1 MLGPMGAH
9 LTPQEAK
16 RTVRVFALA
25 SFLHDLGADMIFSV
39 WPLFLTN
46 VLGANMQAV
55 GFIDGLGDAVV
66 SISQAASGYAS
77 DRIRKR
83 KVFVWVGY
91 LCGGVARVGYA
102 FAPAWQWVLPFRILD
117 RSGKMR
123 GSPRDAIMADIST
136 RHNRGGNFGLQRAM
150 DNGGAVVGIVL
161 SMLLIGHLGYRTIF
175 LLAVIPSL
183 LAMLLVMV
191 FIRETLPSSAGIFP
205 GVRLRDLTPQLRL
218 YLLASAL
225 FALGNF
231 SYSFLLLF
239 ATQAGWSAASV
250 PALYLLFTV
259 VTALF
264 SIPFGRLADA
274 WSRKLVLLVSLGC
287 WAAVLALFALD
298 RSPLT
303 VIAAFVLYGLHKA
316 AYDPVEKTIIAELA
330 PAEYK
335 ASVLGGFQ
343 MVVGLCSLP
352 ASMIAGILWDQA
364 GANAPFLFS
373 LTMTLLAGCLL
384 LWLKERK

>member
-1 MLGPMGAH
+1 MLGSMSAN
-9 LTPQEAK
+9 LTQKEAK

-39 WPLFLTN
+39 WPLFLTG
-46 VLGANMQAV
+46 VLGANMQVV
-55 GFIDGLGDAVV
+55 GFIDGLGDAFV

-83 KVFVWVGY
+83 KVFVWIGY

-136 RHNRGGNFGLQRAM
+136 RQNLGSNFGLQRAM

-161 SMLLIGHLGYRTIF
+161 SMLLIGHLGYQTIF

-183 LAMLLVMV
+183 LAMLLVMF
-191 FIRETLPSSAGIFP
+191 FIRETLPSSTAIFR
-205 GVRLRDLTPQLRL
+205 GMQLRDLTPQLRL
-218 YLLASAL
+218 YLWASAL

-239 ATQAGWSAASV
+239 AKQSGWSTASV

-259 VTALF
+259 VTAMF
-264 SIPFGRLADA
+264 SLPFGRLADA
-274 WSRKLVLLVSLGC
+274 WSRKLVLLLSLGC
-287 WAAVLALFALD
+287 WAAVLTLLALD

-303 VIAAFVLYGLHKA
+303 VIAAFVLYGVHKA
-316 AYDPVEKTIIAELA
+316 AYDPVEKTIITELA

-352 ASMIAGILWDQA
+352 ASMIAGILWDRVGIA
-364 GANAPFLFS
+364 APFAFS
-373 LTMTLLAGCLL
+373 LCMTLLAGFLL
-384 LWLKERK
+384 LWLQEKD